1 MLFNDM
7 IKKYKP
13 IRIFC
18 PEYGYGW
25 WWKDYFYF
33 IGVGLGSVFAIV
45 PEWTYCSKTE
55 YVFAKGGSIIGDGD
69 PRSWSESRQ
78 KELSKLKQ
86 QFK

>member
-1 MLFNDM
+1 M

-13 IRIFC
+13 IRIFSS
-18 PEYGYGW
+18 EYGYGW

-33 IGVGLGSVFAIV
+33 IGIGIGSAFAIV
-45 PEWTYCSKTE
+45 PVWTYCNKAE
-55 YVFAKGGSIIGDGD
+55 YVFDKGESIIGDGD

>member
-1 MLFNDM
+1 MLFNYM

-13 IRIFC
+13 IRIFSY
-18 PEYGYGW
+18 EYGYGW

-33 IGVGLGSVFAIV
+33 IGIGSVFAIV
-45 PEWTYCSKTE
+45 PVWKYCNKTE
-55 YVFAKGGSIIGDGD
+55 YVFAKGGSPIGDGD
-69 PRSWSESRQ
+69 TRSWSESRQ